1 MTPAPSP
8 SPSPVPR
15 AYDRAAFAVAWLRGA
30 AVTWCLAWVYLA
42 IVAGVSFPVVVG
54 TVAGAFWAWPRLS
67 LGRVAGCLY
76 FLGVGAVLMAEF
88 TLLRRLLDGVGEVVL
103 RPDAA

>member
-1 MTPAPSP
+1 MTPSTSSAS
-8 SPSPVPR
+8 R

-30 AVTWCLAWVYLA
+30 AVTWCLALVYLA

-54 TVAGAFWAWPRLS
+54 TVTGAFWAWPRLS
-67 LGRVAGCLY
+67 LGPVAGCLY
-76 FLGVGAVLMAEF
+76 FLGIGAVLMVEF
-88 TLLRRLLDGVGEVVL
+88 TLLRRLLDGVGEIVL